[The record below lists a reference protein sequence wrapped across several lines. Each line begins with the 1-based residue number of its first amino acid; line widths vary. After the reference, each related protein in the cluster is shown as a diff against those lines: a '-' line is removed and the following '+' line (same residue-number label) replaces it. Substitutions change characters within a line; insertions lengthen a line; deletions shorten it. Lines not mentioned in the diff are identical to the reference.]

1 MYHTYR
7 GIYNIYLDNFKN
19 TINMYVLI
27 TLEEEMT
34 TRSSILAQ
42 KIPWIEEPGR
52 PPVHEVTKS
61 QT

>member
-1 MYHTYR
+1 
-7 GIYNIYLDNFKN
+7 
-19 TINMYVLI
+19 MYVLI